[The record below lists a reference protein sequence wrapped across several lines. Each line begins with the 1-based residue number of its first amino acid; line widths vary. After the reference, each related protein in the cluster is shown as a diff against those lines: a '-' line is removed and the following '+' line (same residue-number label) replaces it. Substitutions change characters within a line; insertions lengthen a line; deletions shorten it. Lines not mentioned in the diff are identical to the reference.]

1 MNRRSGLALSMLV
14 MSLWM
19 GQTALTESG
28 LFSMAWG
35 VASVTLTCLSGTIL
49 AGVYEP
55 EAIPDEELSPLASR
69 ILVAMLLIGGVAS
82 FLLFLPS
89 I

>member
-1 MNRRSGLALSMLV
+1 MNRHSGLALSMLV

-28 LFSMAWG
+28 VFSVAWG
-35 VASVTLTCLSGTIL
+35 VVSITLCLSTIL

-69 ILVAMLLIGGVAS
+69 IPVATLLIGVVVS
-82 FLLFLPS
+82 LLLLLL
-89 I
+89 

>member
-1 MNRRSGLALSMLV
+1 MNRRSGFAVSMLV

-28 LFSMAWG
+28 LFTVAWG
-35 VASVTLTCLSGTIL
+35 VASITLTCLSGAIL
-49 AGVYEP
+49 SGIYEP
-55 EAIPDEELSPLASR
+55 EAIPDEELSPLSSR
-69 ILVAMLLIGGVAS
+69 LILAMLLIGVVVS
-82 FLLFLPS
+82 LLLFLPS

>member
-19 GQTALTESG
+19 GQTALTETG
-28 LFSMAWG
+28 LFSVAWG
-35 VASVTLTCLSGTIL
+35 VVSVTLTCLSGTIL

-55 EAIPDEELSPLASR
+55 GAIPDEELSPPASR
-69 ILVAMLLIGGVAS
+69 ILVAMLLIGVIVS
-82 FLLFLPS
+82 LLLFLL
-89 I
+89 